1 MRIRL
6 VFCALFVGSLFGG
19 SASGQES
26 QPNVVLILMDNL
38 GYGEIGAYGGGELR
52 GAATPRIDSIAD
64 DGMRLT
70 NFNVEAQCTPS
81 RAALMTGRHPI
92 RSGLHSVPGSLADYG
107 LVNWEV
113 TLAELASDAGYDT
126 AIFGK
131 WHLGQVNGRFPTDHG
146 FDEWFGIANSTDE
159 ALWIDNQTYDEN
171 AHPMNAEPHTLQARR
186 GAVPVEIRP
195 YDIEERR
202 QIDRRITEKAV
213 EFIGQSSASG
223 DAPFFLYLPMTQ
235 PHYPILPHPDF
246 DGSTSSGYWGD
257 ILAQMDAY
265 TGRIIDALEA
275 RGLTENTI
283 LIFTSDNGPDMQPEW
298 AGSPGPW
305 RGTYFT
311 ALEGSLRVPFLIRW
325 PDGIEAGRVS
335 NEIVHMVD
343 LLPTFAELFGSE
355 APQDR
360 IIDGISLVGFF
371 RGDEKSGRE
380 GFPVYVG
387 SRLQAIKWRD
397 WKLHFF
403 EQATGSSSPQPV
415 GFPLLYNIKQ
425 DPRELRGTALVNSW
439 TRYPMRQILE
449 DHRNSL
455 QEEEPIPMGAD
466 LDFVPERMQ

>member
-64 DGMRLT
+64 EGMRLT

-171 AHPMNAEPHTLQARR
+171 AHPMNAVPHTLQARR

-213 EFIGQSSASG
+213 EFIGLSSASG

-311 ALEGSLRVPFLIRW
+311 ALEG
-325 PDGIEAGRVS
+325 A
-335 NEIVHMVD
+335 
-343 LLPTFAELFGSE
+343 
-355 APQDR
+355 
-360 IIDGISLVGFF
+360 
-371 RGDEKSGRE
+371 
-380 GFPVYVG
+380 
-387 SRLQAIKWRD
+387 
-397 WKLHFF
+397 
-403 EQATGSSSPQPV
+403 
-415 GFPLLYNIKQ
+415 
-425 DPRELRGTALVNSW
+425 
-439 TRYPMRQILE
+439 
-449 DHRNSL
+449 
-455 QEEEPIPMGAD
+455 
-466 LDFVPERMQ
+466 